1 MNKSESKY
9 FNTAL
14 LMDDALLF
22 LLQKK
27 EYEYITVKEI
37 CLKAGVNRSTFYL
50 HYEKI
55 DDLLKEVIEVIN
67 KKFYSLY
74 EKDSLTIKEI
84 NKSDNDDLIFIKK
97 KYLNPYLN
105 YILENKKVFELM
117 MKKQELFQT
126 KRTLNLLYKNI
137 FQPILNR
144 FSVEKENQEYIFSY
158 FFGGV
163 LSIIF
168 KWIEKEYKTDVD
180 KISDLI
186 INCVNRDL
194 KW

>member
-14 LMDDALLF
+14 LMNEALLF

-27 EYEYITVKEI
+27 EYEYITIKEI

-55 DDLLKEVIEVIN
+55 DDLLEETIE
-67 KKFYSLY
+67 
-74 EKDSLTIKEI
+74 EI
-84 NKSDNDDLIFIKK
+84 NKRFFSLYSKNSLTNIETNESDKDDLNFIKK
-97 KYLNPYLN
+97 EYLNPYLI
-105 YILENKKVFELM
+105 YILENKKMFELIVR
-117 MKKQELFQT
+117 KQELFQT
-126 KRTLNLLYKNI
+126 KRTLKAMYKNI

-144 FSVEKENQEYIFSY
+144 FSIERENQEYIFSY
-158 FFGGV
+158 FLGGI

-168 KWIEKEYKTDVD
+168 KWIEKECKDDVD

-186 INCVNRDL
+186 ISCVN
-194 KW
+194 KK

>member
-194 KW
+194 K